1 MTHHP
6 TRPQIK
12 RRKLILSII
21 AIACLP
27 LSACGPKDNSNE
39 TRETM
44 GGGKIYPTYRYR
56 LTVEVDTPEGLKT
69 GSSVIEVAT
78 SKGNKF
84 AIPSPGSLSYKV
96 RGEAVTVD
104 LGARGLMFALLRSD
118 ESSDW
123 AAGAFEAMAPETTIK
138 ERMKSDDA
146 YGDSRA
152 AALLLKG
159 PQVVPRWREPY
170 RSATKQ
176 PRSGYPMLVR
186 FADIADPRTVA
197 KVDPDALAASFGK
210 GVTLRRIT
218 VERTEDAVTSGIEG
232 RLPDAFWQRWV
243 AIHEGELRKP
253 GGAINNPYFNTF
265 SAKISRND
273 FSKEFNK

>member
-1 MTHHP
+1 VIVVYKEKHMNRRNMT
-6 TRPQIK
+6 
-12 RRKLILSII
+12 LGSMAFI
-21 AIACLP
+21 ALLASTAC
-27 LSACGPKDNSNE
+27 SPKDNSNE

-78 SKGNKF
+78 SKGSKF
-84 AIPSPGSLSYKV
+84 AIPSPGALSYKV

-123 AAGAFEAMAPETTIK
+123 AAGAFEAMAPETTIE

-152 AALLLKG
+152 AALALQG

-186 FADIADPRTVA
+186 FADIADPKTVA

-218 VERTEDAVTSGIEG
+218 VELTEDAVTTGIGG
-232 RLPDAFWQRWV
+232 RLPQPDEKGFYGMQTT
-243 AIHEGELRKP
+243 INGEQ
-253 GGAINNPYFNTF
+253 
-265 SAKISRND
+265 KIAALGNWE
-273 FSKEFNK
+273 FSKGMGR